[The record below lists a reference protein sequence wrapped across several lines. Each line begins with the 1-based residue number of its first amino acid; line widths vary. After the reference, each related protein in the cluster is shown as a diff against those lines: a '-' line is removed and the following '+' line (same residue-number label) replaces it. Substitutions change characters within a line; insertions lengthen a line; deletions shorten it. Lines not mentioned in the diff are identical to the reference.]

1 MTGQCCT
8 PNCAGR
14 SCGSDGCGGICGS
27 CLGGQPRSPSGTCV
41 PACFDQVGDA
51 CVCAAATAC

>member
-14 SCGSDGCGGICGS
+14 SDGSGGICGS
-27 CLGGQPRSPSGTCV
+27 CLGGQACSPSGTCV
-41 PACFDQVGDA
+41 SACFAQVGDVR
-51 CVCAAATAC
+51 VCAAATAC